1 MLSKRRIPLGSAV
14 AATMLASSLAMIP
27 ALASA
32 ASPSAVIPLPPIS
45 SLDTSQWGNQI
56 LLDQGTIM
64 EGLTGYNAK
73 NHVVLKIASK
83 IVSSHHERDWTIYL
97 RHNAR
102 WSNGKPVT
110 AQDFY
115 DAWMYVASPKNP
127 PGAVWASVMQ
137 YVLNSYAYKYS
148 GIPAS
153 QVGIKVVNP
162 YELHLTLSTPHNITS
177 LLALTSSMPIYP
189 PDLKAHPGTF
199 WTPKYFVGDGP
210 YLVKSFVP
218 NGQIVLARNPQYVG
232 ASGQMNVGNIQ
243 SITIEPTS
251 SVPVEDFL
259 AGKLSAAVIQTTS
272 DYRYVQGNPKLK
284 ADLHVAP
291 TANIN
296 YLEWDKSPQP
306 SPLYNVNVRRA
317 VALAINRSPIV
328 NSVLAGMA
336 GSANTFAYPGWPTA
350 KLERPVG
357 YNVQEARRLLAK
369 AGYAN
374 GKNLP
379 TIYLYTETQANNPTW
394 INVAEAIAQELK
406 QNLNMTVKIEP
417 TAQTQYG
424 LLQYQGVIPGF
435 KPGYLLNNGVANWS
449 GPSQLELQSYQ
460 IDLFDGTIGTQHFVQ
475 HAAQNWYFP
484 NYDPHLVKLL
494 GNPANANSG
503 IHWSQWGPLK
513 TLAAKDISALNAWL
527 AKQPAAYQR
536 VLKVPG
542 AVTNQEEWNNLVKDF
557 HTATSNA
564 ARHQA
569 FVAAW
574 KFVGNGSAGNGDAS
588 VGLNGQV
595 YEHRYGPKAF
605 YLTQMWLDE
614 SRAVSPKK
622 ADQLAAELTNMMTN
636 QGYVIP
642 LYYSNQYSLVSP
654 SLTGVQTNPY

>member
-1 MLSKRRIPLGSAV
+1 
-14 AATMLASSLAMIP
+14 
-27 ALASA
+27 
-32 ASPSAVIPLPPIS
+32 
-45 SLDTSQWGNQI
+45 
-56 LLDQGTIM
+56 M

-102 WSNGKPVT
+102 WSNGKSVT

-115 DAWMYVASPKNP
+115 DAWMYVVSPKNP
-127 PGAVWASVMQ
+127 
-137 YVLNSYAYKYS
+137 
-148 GIPAS
+148 
-153 QVGIKVVNP
+153 
-162 YELHLTLSTPHNITS
+162 
-177 LLALTSSMPIYP
+177 
-189 PDLKAHPGTF
+189 F

-259 AGKLSAAVIQTTS
+259 AGKLSAAVIQTSS
-272 DYRYVQGNPKLK
+272 DYRYVQGNAKLK

-306 SPLYNVNVRRA
+306 SPLYKVNVRRA

-417 TAQTQYG
+417 TAQTQ
-424 LLQYQGVIPGF
+424 
-435 KPGYLLNNGVANWS
+435 S
-449 GPSQLELQSYQ
+449 
-460 IDLFDGTIGTQHFVQ
+460 
-475 HAAQNWYFP
+475 
-484 NYDPHLVKLL
+484 
-494 GNPANANSG
+494 
-503 IHWSQWGPLK
+503 
-513 TLAAKDISALNAWL
+513 LAVPRRHS
-527 AKQPAAYQR
+527 R
-536 VLKVPG
+536 V
-542 AVTNQEEWNNLVKDF
+542 
-557 HTATSNA
+557 
-564 ARHQA
+564 
-569 FVAAW
+569 
-574 KFVGNGSAGNGDAS
+574 
-588 VGLNGQV
+588 
-595 YEHRYGPKAF
+595 
-605 YLTQMWLDE
+605 
-614 SRAVSPKK
+614 
-622 ADQLAAELTNMMTN
+622 
-636 QGYVIP
+636 
-642 LYYSNQYSLVSP
+642 
-654 SLTGVQTNPY
+654 